1 MTEYKLFAQRVG
13 LVGITNLIFSLRGL
27 ILIPIL
33 TKTLG
38 ADAYG
43 IWSVIMVTISL
54 LSPLALLGLTS
65 AMIRFL
71 AAEKDKRKIQ
81 EGFYSVISVVFFAG
95 LILSLIVFL
104 LADSFAITILK
115 DISAAPL
122 IKIASVVILLQALD
136 LASLE
141 FFRAFG
147 RMKKYSG
154 LMLLQTVAEVGFVAY
169 FVLAGF
175 GLFGAVISLVI
186 SRGIVLLIGASYIF
200 KEIGFR
206 LPKFYGLWDYLKF
219 GLPLVPTAMLGWI
232 TSSSDRYL
240 IGFFSSSQMVG
251 IYSAAYNIGM
261 MIGFFGAPLQIILFP
276 TISKL
281 YEEGKEQEMKTYL
294 AYSLKYFLL
303 FTIPSLFGLCILSR
317 QILLIMTRPE
327 FVAQGS
333 LVLPIVA
340 VGALFSGLYG
350 AIFAWILIV
359 AKRTRLIFVLVSFS
373 ALINLFLN
381 ILFIPVYGIIAA
393 AITTLIAYFILFS
406 LTTYFSREYIK
417 FKVPYDFI
425 GKSVFTSLVMSL
437 VLCWINP
444 AGVFYVGLMILVG
457 AGVYFGVLVL
467 LKGFGK
473 EEVGFLKG
481 IFKI

>member
-81 EGFYSVISVVFFAG
+81 EGFYSVIFVVFFAG

-141 FFRAFG
+141 FFRTFG

-154 LMLLQTVAEVGFVAY
+154 LMLLQTIAEVGFVAY
-169 FVLAGF
+169 FVLNGF
-175 GLFGAVISLVI
+175 GLLGAVISLLI
-186 SRGIVLLIGASYIF
+186 SRGIVLLIGASFIF

-206 LPKFYGLWDYLKF
+206 LPKFYGLGDYLKF
-219 GLPLVPTAMLGWI
+219 GLPLVPSVIFGWVVN
-232 TSSSDRYL
+232 SSDRYM
-240 IGFFSSSQMVG
+240 IGYFMGSAPVG
-251 IYSAAYNIGM
+251 VYSAAYNIGAVVGM
-261 MIGFFGAPLQIILFP
+261 FMAPILVVLYP

-281 YEEGKEQEMKTYL
+281 WEENKINEVRDYL
-294 AYSLKYFLL
+294 ANSLKLYLMFAIPSIFGISIFAKTFLL
-303 FTIPSLFGLCILSR
+303 ILSTSEFLSGW
-317 QILLIMTRPE
+317 ILI
-327 FVAQGS
+327 
-333 LVLPIVA
+333 PIVA
-340 VGALFSGLYG
+340 VGMIFYDFYMINTS
-350 AIFAWILIV
+350 IFALT
-359 AKRTRLIFVLVSFS
+359 KRTKIVGILLGVSAIINIILNIALISFIGIIGAAISTLFTFFVLS
-373 ALINLFLN
+373 
-381 ILFIPVYGIIAA
+381 
-393 AITTLIAYFILFS
+393 AITYYISAKKLKFDLGFI
-406 LTTYFSREYIK
+406 
-417 FKVPYDFI
+417 FI
-425 GKSVFTSLVMSL
+425 GKSVVASLAMVIFIL
-437 VLCWINP
+437 WFNPYGVINVLGSI
-444 AGVFYVGLMILVG
+444 GIG
-457 AGVYFGVLVL
+457 AGIYFGVLVL
-467 LKGFGK
+467 VKGFRRAEIEFVK
-473 EEVGFLKG
+473 K
-481 IFKI
+481 IF

>member
-13 LVGITNLIFSLRGL
+13 LVGITNLVFSLRGL

-154 LMLLQTVAEVGFVAY
+154 LMFLQTVAEVGFVAY
-169 FVLAGF
+169 FVLNGF
-175 GLFGAVISLVI
+175 GVLGAVISLLI
-186 SRGIVLLIGASYIF
+186 SRGIVLLIGASFIF

-206 LPKFYGLWDYLKF
+206 WPNFHGLGNYLNL
-219 GLPLVPTAMLGWI
+219 GLPLVPTALLGWI

-281 YEEGKEQEMKTYL
+281 YEEGEDQEMKIYL

-303 FTIPSLFGLCILSR
+303 FAIPSLFGLTILSR

-350 AIFAWILIV
+350 AIFAWILVV
-359 AKRTRLIFVLVSFS
+359 AKRTRLIFILVSFS
-373 ALINLFLN
+373 AVINLFLN
-381 ILFIPVYGIIAA
+381 ILFIPVYGILAA

-406 LTTYFSREYIK
+406 MTVYFSRECIK
-417 FKVPYDFI
+417 FEVPYDFI
-425 GKSVFTSLVMSL
+425 GKSVLASFIMAS
-437 VLCWINP
+437 VLYWVNP
-444 AGVFYVGLMILVG
+444 VGIFYVGLMILVG
-457 AGVYFGVLVL
+457 SGIYFGVLVL
-467 LKGFGK
+467 LKGFSK
-473 EEVGFLKG
+473 EESGFIKD
-481 IFKI
+481 IF